1 MMHYLTI
8 IYIYIEREREREK
21 EREREGERGRETDKQ
36 TDRQTDRQE
45 KIEQYRAG
53 KTFVNTINFATIS
66 KGYVVFMISKI
77 GVTLFNVTQGPLT

>member
-8 IYIYIEREREREK
+8 IYIYRERERER
-21 EREREGERGRETDKQ
+21 GRDRQ
-36 TDRQTDRQE
+36 TDRQTDRKTDRQE

-53 KTFVNTINFATIS
+53 KTLVNTINFATIS